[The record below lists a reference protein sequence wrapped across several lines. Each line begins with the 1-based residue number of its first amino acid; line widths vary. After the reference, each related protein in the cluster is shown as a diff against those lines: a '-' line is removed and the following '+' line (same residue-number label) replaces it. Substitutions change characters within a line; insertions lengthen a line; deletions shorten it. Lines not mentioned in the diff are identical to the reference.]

1 MDSHY
6 NNQNL
11 KLDKLLSK
19 QQHKRKTEHNQF
31 YPRTV
36 NLTNMKLTHE
46 EISVLNK
53 GLQYSSEKA
62 IRKYRTDLILETE
75 LAIRKLDI
83 KMQAAYRILASRK
96 LNQIQASCS
105 HYNTEVKRH
114 YYVLKNLN
122 NKLKKEDAMIVK
134 ADKGKSCII
143 LYTSDYTKVENYLKN
158 NNFQKLP
165 KDPTEKY
172 QKNITKVL
180 QQYNLIVNKKQ
191 MHS

>member
-6 NNQNL
+6 NNQNR

-19 QQHKRKTEHNQF
+19 QQPKRKTEHIQF

-36 NLTNMKLTHE
+36 NITNMKLTHE

-53 GLQYSSEKA
+53 GLQDSIEKA
-62 IRKYRTDLILETE
+62 IGKYRTDLIMETE

-83 KMQAAYRILASRK
+83 KIQAAYGILASRK

-105 HYNTEVKRH
+105 RYNTEAKQQ
-114 YYVLKNLN
+114 YYVLKNLKS
-122 NKLKKEDAMIVK
+122 KLKKEDAMIVK
-134 ADKGKSCII
+134 ADNGTPCII
-143 LYTSDYTKVENYLKN
+143 LYTSDYTNKVENFLNN

-165 KDPTEKY
+165 KDPTDKY
-172 QKNITKVL
+172 QKNIYIL
-180 QQYNLIVNKKQ
+180 P
-191 MHS
+191 